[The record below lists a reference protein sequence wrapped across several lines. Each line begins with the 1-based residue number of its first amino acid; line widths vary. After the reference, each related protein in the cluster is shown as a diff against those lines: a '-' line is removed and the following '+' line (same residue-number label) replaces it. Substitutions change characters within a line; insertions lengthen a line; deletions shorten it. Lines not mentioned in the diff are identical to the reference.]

1 MKVAFCGNSRIFN
14 AEKLKKALYETVLEL
29 INKGATEF
37 LLGGYGEFDI
47 LCALVLKSLKQDFP
61 YIKSTI
67 VIPYINKKYNED
79 LYDDSEYPELEKVPP
94 RLAILKRNEYMV
106 DKADLLVSYVVY
118 THGGSFKTFKYAVKK
133 KKEIVDL
140 IKRI

>member
-1 MKVAFCGNSRIFN
+1 MKVAFCGNSSIAN
-14 AEKLKKALYETVLEL
+14 GEKVKVVLDKTLREL
-29 INKGATEF
+29 INNGATEF

-47 LCALVLKSLKQDFP
+47 LCEIVLKNLKKDFP

-67 VIPYINKKYNED
+67 VIPYVNKKYNED

-133 KKEIVDL
+133 RKDIVDL
-140 IKRI
+140 TQRI